1 MLNLISLC
9 TILLYILYIYLLI
22 KLLLNVKRVSLAVND
37 FESFILYISDFTV
50 DHLLKLIK
58 LLDDV
63 LLALV
68 KGILDLGQVD
78 FGIKLASQVILS
90 L

>member
-1 MLNLISLC
+1 MFNLISLC

-37 FESFILYISDFTV
+37 FESFILYISDFIV

-68 KGILDLGQVD
+68 KGILDLSQVD